1 MAGTIK
7 SLPRAVRAMWLTFDN
22 GTNWALI
29 GRKIDSMEINLNPDT
44 ENSKDIT
51 GQSYLEHKGFSPEAD
66 VPYKTQEGDG
76 VYDKIQEI
84 VDTLA
89 KDEETTT
96 AQMLVATLDDE
107 VYQGETK
114 ALTGK
119 GYKVPVTVVP
129 QSEGGDT
136 GSYTINFNC
145 YENGAR
151 VQGTV
156 AVASGT
162 PTFTPGSSNP

>member
-1 MAGTIK
+1 MPNTIK
-7 SLPRAVRAMWLTFDN
+7 SLPRAVRATWLSFDS

-51 GQSYLEHKGFSPEAD
+51 GQSYLEHKGFSPEMD
-66 VPYKTQEGDG
+66 VPYKTQDGDG
-76 VYDKIQEI
+76 VYTYIQNI

-89 KDEETTT
+89 KDEETTSAT
-96 AQMLVATLDDE
+96 MLVATLDDE

-114 ALTGK
+114 ALTGA

-151 VQGTV
+151 IQGTV
-156 AVASGT
+156 AVASGV
-162 PTFTPGSSNP
+162 PTFTKASGG